1 MFEFVNFVIKQLQRL
16 KKALAQP
23 ELNDFAPD
31 GKSAAGRRAAFEHSL
46 SAPMR
51 GYPMV

>member
-31 GKSAAGRRAAFEHSL
+31 GKSAADTGGLRTRAVS
-46 SAPMR
+46 
-51 GYPMV
+51 